1 MTEIYPLRFA
11 PVFQDYIWGGR
22 RLATLFGRQLPDG
35 IIAESWEISGHAKAA
50 TKVVGGVWDGQS
62 LPDVLR
68 ALGEDLVG
76 SSARECLA
84 RGRFPLLVKLL
95 DAHRDLSVQVHP
107 DDAYAA
113 AHENGELGKTEMWY
127 VLHADPGSELIYGLA
142 PGVTR
147 PSLEAALRRNDVETQ
162 LHRLP
167 ISAGDLFY
175 IPAGT
180 VHALLAGAVVVEIQQ
195 NSDATYR
202 LYDWGRV
209 GDDGQPRPLHIDKAL
224 DVIDWDMVAPTPTA
238 PTLLDQGA
246 GFRRWMLTT
255 DPRVTVEK
263 LELDAGITW
272 RGVCDGSTF
281 QIIGCIQGDARLE
294 WAGEPQALQA
304 ISWRLLP
311 AVLGEY
317 TLRPQAPSVLLR
329 AYVQDCD
336 AQR

>member
-1 MTEIYPLRFA
+1 VREIYPLEFT

-35 IIAESWEISGHAKAA
+35 VVAESWEISGHAKAA
-50 TKVVGGVWDGQS
+50 TNVVGGRWDGKS
-62 LPDVLR
+62 LPEVLD
-68 ALGEDLVG
+68 ALGEALVG
-76 SSARECLA
+76 TDARDCLA

-113 AHENGELGKTEMWY
+113 VHEGGELGKTEMWY
-127 VLHADPGSELIYGLA
+127 VLYADPGSELIYGLA
-142 PGVTR
+142 QGVT
-147 PSLEAALRRNDVETQ
+147 PATLAEALQRGEVETQ

-167 ISAGDLFY
+167 IHAGDLFY

-209 GDDGQPRPLHIDKAL
+209 GDDGRPRPLHVDKAL
-224 DVIDWDMVAPTPTA
+224 EVIDWAMVTPCPTEPS
-238 PTLLDQGA
+238 LLGEGA
-246 GFRRWMLTT
+246 GYRRWLLTD

-263 LELDAGITW
+263 IEMDPGSEWQDA
-272 RGVCDGSTF
+272 CDGSTF
-281 QIIGCIQGDARLE
+281 QIVGCIAGDARLA
-294 WAGEPQALQA
+294 WAGEPQSLPS

-311 AVLGEY
+311 AALGAY
-317 TLRPQAPSVLLR
+317 TLRAQAPSVLLR
-329 AYVQDCD
+329 AYVQACPS
-336 AQR
+336 